1 MKRSV
6 VIESM
11 PQAFEVIKEM
21 GLTSEWGDAD
31 YRVAGRR
38 AVAQVLEERMGDRVS
53 EYVEHLGRTVGV
65 DRRNGSFS
73 RHLLT
78 ELGDI
83 ELQVPRTRHFSPLVV
98 LRAYARRAPQV
109 DQLILACFVLGISTR
124 KVAHTLLPLLGEP
137 LSASTVSRVARTLD
151 TAVVAFHRRPLRQH
165 YRFLIF
171 DGVVLKRKTGA
182 GAVKRVV
189 LVALG
194 ITPEGQKE
202 VIDFM
207 IAPGESQG
215 AWEAFLHDLYGRG
228 LDGEGVQM
236 LITDGGTGLRA
247 ALPLVYPRILPQ
259 RCWAHKSRNVC
270 NYVRKADH
278 QAVKAS
284 LRAIS
289 HADSLMEAQKALRR
303 FRARWQGIYPKA
315 VACLLKDEEELLAFF
330 QITDPELWP
339 QIRTTNAIERRF
351 REVRRRTRP
360 MGVFSDRTSMERIL
374 YAVFSYENAQQGTG
388 TPFLVLTQNS

>member
-1 MKRSV
+1 MKCRV
-6 VIESM
+6 MIRSM

-21 GLTSEWGDAD
+21 GLDAEWEDAD

-38 AVAQVLEERMGDRVS
+38 AVAQVLEERMRDHVS
-53 EYVEHLGRTVGV
+53 EYVEHLGRAVGV

-83 ELQVPRTRHFSPLVV
+83 ELHVPRTRRYSPLEV
-98 LRAYARRAPQV
+98 LRAYRRRAPQV

-124 KVAHTLLPLLGEP
+124 KVAHALLPILGEP
-137 LSASTVSRVARTLD
+137 ISASTVSRVARTLD
-151 TAVVAFHRRPLRQH
+151 TAVAAFHRRPLSRQ

-171 DGVVLKRKTGA
+171 DGVVLTRKTGA

-194 ITPEGQKE
+194 MPPEGQKE

-207 IAPGESQG
+207 IAPGESQH
-215 AWEAFLHDLYGRG
+215 AWEAFLTDLFRRG
-228 LDGEGVQM
+228 LDAEGVQL
-236 LITDGGTGLRA
+236 LITDGGTGLLA
-247 ALPLVYPRILPQ
+247 ALPLIYPRIPLQ
-259 RCWAHKSRNVC
+259 RCWAHKTRNVC
-270 NYVRKADH
+270 TYVRKKDH
-278 QAVKAS
+278 QMVKAS

-289 HADSLMEAQKALRR
+289 HAHGLMEAQKALGR
-303 FRARWQGIYPKA
+303 FKACWQPLYPKA
-315 VACLLKDEEELLAFF
+315 VACLLRDEEELLAFF
-330 QITDPELWP
+330 QIADPDLWP

>member
-6 VIESM
+6 VIKSM
-11 PQAFEVIKEM
+11 AQAFAVIKEM
-21 GLTSEWGDAD
+21 ELDAEWWDAD
-31 YRVAGRR
+31 YRVAARR
-38 AVAQVLEERMGDRVS
+38 SVAQILEERMRDRVS
-53 EYVEHLGRTVGV
+53 EYVEQLGRAVGV

-83 ELQVPRTRHFSPLVV
+83 ELHVPRTRRYSPLSV
-98 LRAYARRAPQV
+98 LRAYGRRAPQV

-137 LSASTVSRVARTLD
+137 VSATTVSRVARTLD
-151 TAVVAFHRRPLRQH
+151 TAVAAFHRRCLSRR

-194 ITPEGQKE
+194 ITPEGRKE

-215 AWEAFLHDLYGRG
+215 AWEAFLADLYRRG
-228 LDGEGVQM
+228 LEAEDVQM
-236 LITDGGTGLRA
+236 IITDGGTGLVA
-247 ALPLVYPRILPQ
+247 ALPLVYPRIPHQ
-259 RCWAHKSRNVC
+259 RCWAHKNRNVL
-270 NYVRKADH
+270 NYVRKRDH
-278 QAVKAS
+278 QTVKAS

-289 HADSLMEAQKALRR
+289 HADSLMEAQRALGR
-303 FRARWQGIYPKA
+303 FKARWQGIYPKA

-330 QITDPELWP
+330 QITEPTLWP

-388 TPFLVLTQNS
+388 TPFLVLT